1 MEIEKIKDKVMK
13 NNFQLT
19 TEEKTLVSEAYYE
32 ISKLA
37 GKGRVLNIG
46 CSSCFITAFTIIQ
59 NYIKYHYQEPTT
71 PNAEV
76 EIVSVKKEDYKDMTY
91 KDIQQL
97 LTNRGIIFKGNISRK
112 ELLKLIE

>member
-1 MEIEKIKDKVMK
+1 MDIEKIKDKVIK

-19 TEEKTLVSEAYYE
+19 KEEKILVSEAYYE

-37 GKGRVLNIG
+37 GKARVLNLG
-46 CSSCFITAFTIIQ
+46 CASCFITAYTIIQ

-76 EIVSVKKEDYKDMTY
+76 EIVSVNYKDMTY

-97 LTNRGIIFKGNISRK
+97 LTNRGIIFKGNTSRK